1 MSKGELAL
9 CVWSQTKNINKEKDK
24 NCSLTMTFDVQTLE
38 PMDGKNMV
46 MICNYYCC

>member
-9 CVWSQTKNINKEKDK
+9 SVWSQNINKEKEK
-24 NCSLTMTFDVQTLE
+24 NSSLTMTFDVQTLE